1 MRNIR
6 LLVVAVLAGV
16 LVSSAAAATNDTH
29 NGAQWSLTQIR
40 AETAWTTSTGTGQV
54 IAIVDSGV
62 DLGHPDL
69 QGHLVAG
76 ATFTGCPT
84 NPNGCGNGDWE
95 SGQTSDARRR
105 TARTSRASPP
115 RDRERV
121 GVAGVARDA
130 RIMPVKVLTDAGGSF
145 ERSPPAS
152 AGRPTTART

>member
-29 NGAQWSLTQIR
+29 NGAQWGLTQIK
-40 AETAWTTSTGTGQV
+40 AETAWATSTGTGQL

-84 NPNGCGNGDWE
+84 SANGCGNGDWE
-95 SGQTSDARRR
+95 SGQTSDPP
-105 TARTSRASPP
+105 SPHGTH
-115 RDRERV
+115 V
-121 GVAGVARDA
+121 AGIAAAVTGNGAGVAGVRATR
-130 RIMPVKVLTDAGGSF
+130 GSC
-145 ERSPPAS
+145 P
-152 AGRPTTART
+152 